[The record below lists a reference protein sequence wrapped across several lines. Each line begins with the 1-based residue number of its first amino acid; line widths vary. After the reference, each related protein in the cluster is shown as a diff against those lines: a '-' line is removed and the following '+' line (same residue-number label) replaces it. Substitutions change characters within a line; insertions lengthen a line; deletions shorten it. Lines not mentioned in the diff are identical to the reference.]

1 MFETREQRL
10 LLQAF
15 LLVCALL
22 FSGANLLHAQ
32 NLGSISGL
40 VTDKSGSAV
49 PNAEVKLTLADT
61 GLIRTFKTNE
71 AGNYTAPALSAGTYT
86 LEVSAP
92 GFATFRQTNIA
103 LNLRDALRIDSQLEL
118 STLSQAVEVTA
129 ETVQLQAENAT
140 VGQVVNGQQVE
151 ALSVNGRNF
160 TSLAALVPGA
170 SSTQPS
176 LNTPVGVTSSTA
188 IAFNG
193 LRTSQNVWRM
203 DGQEDYDR
211 GCGGCIAVL
220 PSVEAIAEFKVET
233 ADAGV
238 DTGFGSAGQ
247 MNVSTKSGALQYH
260 GTGWEYVRNDKLD
273 AKNFFTNLNGQPK
286 PPLRFNVFGY
296 NIGGPFF
303 VPKLYPLSKSKT
315 FFFFNEEWRKLR
327 QSSIFNV
334 PAPTLPQRTGDFSD
348 YPKPITDPTNGL
360 QFPGNVIPAERVDR
374 NALILAKPDYIFPLP
389 TNANGFYTKSSS
401 VPTDLREEIVRVDQ
415 NFNEREQLF
424 FRFIEEYNN
433 QNFTNNLWSS
443 SSYPTTTTLLVNN
456 PKLYLGQLT
465 STVNPRAVN
474 EVSVSW
480 TYQPLDLSLFGNYQR
495 PAGLTIPELFPENR
509 QNRNPNIS
517 LAGPAL
523 GVNYDLASWPWT
535 NAAEIFIVRD
545 NFTWTRGSHTIQF
558 GGLYMNF
565 HKQQDLFGQTKGAFV
580 FNGSYT
586 RHEFADFLLGDA
598 FQYTELKNQ
607 YEPNYITHSGNLYVG
622 DNWKVSPRLTV
633 TAGLAWDA
641 FPHAFEE
648 KDRVASF
655 YRKLWDP
662 AQAPKVDIN
671 GRIIPGSGNLTDGL
685 GLAGQNGI
693 SRGLVDNHWAL
704 LQPRVGVAWRPFG
717 ENTVLRAGYG
727 LYYERIQGNDIYN
740 IAPNPPF
747 ANVSTIF
754 NTQLSNPGGG
764 GNVIL
769 PPNLVVYDPSYPVPQ
784 VQQWNA
790 GIQHRIV
797 RGVVANVAYVGTKG
811 TYLSDTININQ
822 PYPSGAAQV
831 LAKTANVNQV
841 RPYSGYANINMYF
854 NGTNSSYNSLQA
866 SVRTEQY
873 RGLTLQA
880 SYTWSHSL
888 DYASGDVPGNSAQ
901 NAYAWGLEHAD
912 SNFDRRQM
920 LILSYVYDIPLAP
933 AAKPLKVL
941 LGNWQLSGISSFE
954 SGVPLN
960 ITLPGDN
967 AGIGGGPYRPDLVSD
982 PMSGARTRVTWFNPN
997 AYVRPA
1003 PGAFGNAARN
1013 SARQAGLNNTD
1024 FSLFKSFPGV
1034 FKRER
1039 SGIQFRAE
1047 FYNVFN
1053 HPQWNAYRTSFG
1065 TAGFGSA
1072 TGARDARDI
1081 QLGLRAY
1088 F

>member
-1 MFETREQRL
+1 MFEVANRSLRVHSL
-10 LLQAF
+10 LAVV
-15 LLVCALL
+15 LLSA
-22 FSGANLLHAQ
+22 ANLVYAQ

-49 PNAEVKLTLADT
+49 PGAEVKLTVQDT
-61 GLIRTFKTNE
+61 GFVRNFKTNE
-71 AGNYTAPALSAGTYT
+71 SGNYSAPALTPGTYT
-86 LEVSAP
+86 LEVTAP
-92 GFATFRQTNIA
+92 GFATFRQTGIA
-103 LNLRDALRIDSQLEL
+103 LNVRDALRIDAELDL
-118 STLSQAVEVTA
+118 STLSQAVEVKA
-129 ETVQLQAENAT
+129 EAVQLQSENAT
-140 VGQVVNGQQVE
+140 VGQVVNGEQVE
-151 ALSVNGRNF
+151 SLSVNGRNF

-233 ADAGV
+233 ANSAV

-247 MNVSTKSGALQYH
+247 VNVSTKSGSRQFH

-286 PPLRFNVFGY
+286 PPLRFNVFGW
-296 NIGGPFF
+296 NLGGPFYI
-303 VPKLYPLSKSKT
+303 PKIYPLSKSKT

-334 PAPTLPQRTGDFSD
+334 PAPSLQERTGNFSD
-348 YPKPITDPTNGL
+348 YSKPIIDPATGQ
-360 QFPGNVIPAERVDR
+360 QFPGNVIPSSRIDP
-374 NALILAKPDYIFPLP
+374 NAAILAKPDFIFPLP
-389 TNANGFYTKSSS
+389 TSANGFYGKSFS
-401 VPTDLREEIVRVDQ
+401 VPTDLREEIVRVDH

-424 FRFIEEYNN
+424 FRYIEEYNN
-433 QNFTNNLWSS
+433 QGFTNNLWSS

-465 STVNPRAVN
+465 STLTPHAVN
-474 EVSVSW
+474 EVSASY
-480 TYQPLDLSLFGNYQR
+480 TYQPLNLSLNGNYQR
-495 PAGLTIPELFPENR
+495 PSGLSIPELFPENR
-509 QNRNPNIS
+509 SNRIPNIS
-517 LAGPAL
+517 LNGPAL
-523 GVNYDLASWPWT
+523 GVNFDLASWPWT
-535 NAAEIFIVRD
+535 NAAEITILRD
-545 NFTWTRGSHTIQF
+545 NFTLLKGSHTIQF

-565 HKQQDLFGQTKGAFV
+565 HKQQDLFGQTQGAFV

-586 RHEFADFLLGDA
+586 GHEFADFLLGDA
-598 FQYTELKNQ
+598 FSYSELKNQ
-607 YEPNYITHSGNLYVG
+607 YSPNYITHSANLYVG
-622 DNWKVSPRLTV
+622 DNWKVNPHLTV

-641 FPHAFEE
+641 FPHAYEE

-655 YRKLWDP
+655 YRNLWDP
-662 AQAPKVDIN
+662 AKAPQIDSAGHIV
-671 GRIIPGSGNLTDGL
+671 PGTGNLTNGL

-693 SRGLVDNHWAL
+693 PRGLVDDHWNL
-704 LQPRVGVAWRPFG
+704 FQPRIGVAWRPFG
-717 ENTVLRAGYG
+717 EDTVFRAGYG

-740 IAPNPPF
+740 VAPNPPF
-747 ANVSTIF
+747 ATTATIF

-764 GNVIL
+764 GSVIL
-769 PPNLVVYDPSYPVPQ
+769 PPNLQVYDPHYPVPQ

-790 GIQHRIV
+790 GIQRRIS

-811 TYLSDTININQ
+811 TFLSDNININQ
-822 PYPSGAAQV
+822 PLPAGAAQV
-831 LAKTANVNQV
+831 LAKTANVQQV
-841 RPYSGYANINMYF
+841 RPYPGYGNINMYF
-854 NGTNSSYNSLQA
+854 NETNSSYNALQA

-873 RGLTLQA
+873 HGLTLQG

-888 DYASGDVPGNSAQ
+888 DYASGDVPGSNAQ
-901 NAYAWGLEHAD
+901 NAYAWGLEYAD

-920 LILSYVYDIPLAP
+920 FILSYVYDIPTVHGPGAV
-933 AAKPLKVL
+933 KYL
-941 LGNWQLSGISSFE
+941 LGHWQLSGISSFE
-954 SGVPLN
+954 TGVPLN
-960 ITLPGDN
+960 ISLPGDN
-967 AGIGGGPYRPDLVSD
+967 AGIGGNAPYRPDVVSD
-982 PMSGARTRVTWFNPN
+982 PMANAKTRVTWFNPG
-997 AYVRPA
+997 AYAKPA

-1024 FSLFKSFPGV
+1024 FSLFRNFPRV
-1034 FKRER
+1034 FKRES
-1039 SGIQFRAE
+1039 SGLQFRAE
-1047 FYNVFN
+1047 FYNFFN
-1053 HPQWNAYRTSFG
+1053 HAQWNAYRTSFG